1 MNNKYRDR
9 VVRRAIQDIVPTRAD
24 RRQMRKWAGKQRDI
38 EWRRFGHQSKGVPG
52 DSLNLWINAG
62 LKSGKMAPR
71 PAAPAREEDLVDAIR
86 RASEEFDR
94 KKCPTSGRLIYGED
108 GEIHEID

>member
-38 EWRRFGHQSKGVPG
+38 EWRRFGHQSKGVPN
-52 DSLNLWINAG
+52 DALNREIMEG
-62 LKSGKMAPR
+62 LRGHQGQ
-71 PAAPAREEDLVDAIR
+71 E
-86 RASEEFDR
+86 
-94 KKCPTSGRLIYGED
+94 
-108 GEIHEID
+108 